1 MHAHIHTC
9 TCVCT
14 YMDVCPY
21 TRMLA
26 SKYECQQCRRRE
38 YVGYIDPQ
46 SSSGTYFIDPDLLS
60 EKVQQ
65 MMEWNTKKVVLRLN
79 GDKFRQYVKTAPRN
93 YSVILMLTA
102 LQAQRQ
108 CTVCRH
114 ANEEFTIL
122 ANSWRYSQ
130 QYSNRLFFAMVDY
143 DEGSDVFA
151 NPHGSGF
158 SPTAWHLGHKNHA
171 EADNGA
177 LGWLLAW
184 NFILVHSPISIQL
197 KINTAPVFMHFPP
210 KGKPRKGDTMDIH
223 RVGFAA
229 ELIAR
234 WVGERTDIQ
243 IRVFRPPNY
252 SGTLAVALLF
262 SLVGGLLYLKRNN
275 LDFLYNKTSWG
286 FGAMIIIF
294 AMTSG
299 QMWNHIR
306 GPPFMHR
313 NPHTGQMHYIH
324 GSSQGQVQ
332 YFYVVME
339 QKLMQLCDL
348 KPLGNYSLV
357 DNNDNYYKD
366 DDDNND
372 NDGDDDN
379 NKCPVLNYLELETK
393 AGLCARKEKPVRW
406 GTRIPL
412 YLLVTVIGLFSI
424 PKIIGRSLS
433 AVRVRVEYLILFR
446 ILALQVDAAVV
457 IGFILLNEANN
468 LKGDPGKKK
477 SNYGIGRSWLCGL
490 LFQFIAIHFPFQVS
504 WLSL

>member
-1 MHAHIHTC
+1 
-9 TCVCT
+9 
-14 YMDVCPY
+14 MDDSMTFGVTAGFILLLCLIIPPPESGGG
-21 TRMLA
+21 A
-26 SKYECQQCRRRE
+26 SALGFQRKKE
-38 YVGYIDPQ
+38 
-46 SSSGTYFIDPDLLS
+46 DLLS

-79 GDKFRQYVKTAPRN
+79 GDKFRQYVKTSPRN

-143 DEGSDVFA
+143 DEGSDVFS
-151 NPHGSGF
+151 N
-158 SPTAWHLGHKNHA
+158 
-171 EADNGA
+171 
-177 LGWLLAW
+177 
-184 NFILVHSPISIQL
+184 L

-229 ELIAR
+229 EYIAR

-324 GSSQGQVQ
+324 GSSQGQ
-332 YFYVVME
+332 FVVE
-339 QKLMQLCDL
+339 T
-348 KPLGNYSLV
+348 YLV
-357 DNNDNYYKD
+357 M
-366 DDDNND
+366 
-372 NDGDDDN
+372 
-379 NKCPVLNYLELETK
+379 CLN
-393 AGLCARKEKPVRW
+393 G
-406 GTRIPL
+406 
-412 YLLVTVIGLFSI
+412 
-424 PKIIGRSLS
+424 
-433 AVRVRVEYLILFR
+433 
-446 ILALQVDAAVV
+446 AVV

-477 SNYGIGRSWLCGL
+477 IMALVGVGCVAFFFSLLLSIFRSKYHGYPYSF
-490 LFQFIAIHFPFQVS
+490 LFK
-504 WLSL
+504 

>member
-1 MHAHIHTC
+1 
-9 TCVCT
+9 
-14 YMDVCPY
+14 MDDKMTLSVTAGLVLLLVLVLPP
-21 TRMLA
+21 
-26 SKYECQQCRRRE
+26 
-38 YVGYIDPQ
+38 PQ
-46 SSSGTYFIDPDLLS
+46 SSVSALGLQRKKEDLLS

-151 NPHGSGF
+151 N
-158 SPTAWHLGHKNHA
+158 
-171 EADNGA
+171 
-177 LGWLLAW
+177 
-184 NFILVHSPISIQL
+184 L

-324 GSSQGQVQ
+324 GSSQGQ
-332 YFYVVME
+332 FVVE
-339 QKLMQLCDL
+339 T
-348 KPLGNYSLV
+348 YLV
-357 DNNDNYYKD
+357 M
-366 DDDNND
+366 
-372 NDGDDDN
+372 
-379 NKCPVLNYLELETK
+379 CLN
-393 AGLCARKEKPVRW
+393 
-406 GTRIPL
+406 
-412 YLLVTVIGLFSI
+412 
-424 PKIIGRSLS
+424 
-433 AVRVRVEYLILFR
+433 
-446 ILALQVDAAVV
+446 AAVV

-477 SNYGIGRSWLCGL
+477 IMALVGVGCVAFFFSLLLSIFRSKYHGYPYSF
-490 LFQFIAIHFPFQVS
+490 LFK
-504 WLSL
+504 